1 MVAGKSTLGVARI
14 VAAHGIRGGVRA
26 QLFDAGSESLEVGR
40 EVHLGEGGPLTTV
53 VELSRVPGKDSL
65 RLRFA
70 GIVNRDQ
77 AEALRGVELHVD
89 RDLLPPLAED
99 EFYLDDA
106 IGLAVERR
114 RDGGATQPLGV
125 VVGLTS
131 NGVQDLFEVEWVA
144 PDGQRHEWLLPV
156 LPQFIEELDEVRI
169 LVTPPIGLLPA
180 ALEPEEAP

>member
-1 MVAGKSTLGVARI
+1 MVAGKPTLGVARI
-14 VAAHGIRGGVRA
+14 VAAHGIRGGVRV
-26 QLFDAGSESLEVGR
+26 QLFDAESESLEVGR

-106 IGLAVERR
+106 IGLSVERR
-114 RDGGATQPLGV
+114 RDDGATQPLGT

-131 NGVQDLFEVEWVA
+131 NGVQDLFEVQWRG
-144 PDGQRHEWLLPV
+144 PDGRMHDWLLPV
-156 LPQFIEELDEVRI
+156 LPQHIVELDDQHV
-169 LVTPPIGLLPA
+169 LVQLPLGLLPE
-180 ALEPEEAP
+180 ALEASSS